1 MLDTSIA
8 PKEKNTLYTHSIP
21 FAIRLPL
28 QHDTRP
34 MTDHHMHAWIQKNAG
49 DLRQF
54 FRVTDDRWIHLVGRL
69 QKQLEA
75 PLPDFYDEV
84 VWTFLL
90 GLSYAAGGWDGIR
103 KLESTLSDAKVDSTA
118 QHPIWLEALPMPPRR
133 KEGNTNVDLAIGA
146 ITGRG
151 DKEGGIAYDPALGPS
166 VTFCE
171 MKWYSD
177 ISKNVTHDQHR
188 NQLSR
193 VIENAVTFQ
202 GAQQLVE
209 KVTVTLVTPQIFVGT
224 EPKSRL
230 YHYKVGE
237 YRRDPRILLA
247 EWERSYHPMPK
258 RVQSDWAYPDEA
270 RILEILEKRFTL
282 QHLSFEELFLG
293 APESGFSMLLGDFL
307 VAANGSMARFGSREA

>member
-1 MLDTSIA
+1 
-8 PKEKNTLYTHSIP
+8 
-21 FAIRLPL
+21 
-28 QHDTRP
+28 
-34 MTDHHMHAWIQKNAG
+34 
-49 DLRQF
+49 
-54 FRVTDDRWIHLVGRL
+54 
-69 QKQLEA
+69 
-75 PLPDFYDEV
+75 
-84 VWTFLL
+84 
-90 GLSYAAGGWDGIR
+90 
-103 KLESTLSDAKVDSTA
+103 
-118 QHPIWLEALPMPPRR
+118 MPPRR

-307 VAANGSMARFGSREA
+307 VAANGSMARFGFTEA